1 MCPHMLSLLY
11 GNTCAASWKCL
22 TTAIFFPT
30 RQGFGQLMSP
40 TSALARKIEDIRDK
54 TGAKDS
60 ELAKMLDTSP
70 QTLYRWKRSQVEPN
84 FQHLRRI
91 LDLHYVAEE
100 LSGFYDQDHVRL
112 WLFSRHKL
120 LEGRS
125 PADLMGGDEVDMVL
139 ALIAQLR
146 DGAFT

>member
-1 MCPHMLSLLY
+1 
-11 GNTCAASWKCL
+11 
-22 TTAIFFPT
+22 
-30 RQGFGQLMSP
+30 MSV
-40 TSALARKIEDIRDK
+40 TSPLAKKIEDIGNR
-54 TGAKDS
+54 TGARDS

-70 QTLYRWKRSQVEPN
+70 QTLYRWKKNQVEPN

-100 LSGFYDQDHVRL
+100 LSDFYDQEHVRL

-120 LEGRS
+120 LGGRS
-125 PADLMGGDEVDMVL
+125 PAELMGTDQVDLVL

-146 DGAFT
+146 DGAFA